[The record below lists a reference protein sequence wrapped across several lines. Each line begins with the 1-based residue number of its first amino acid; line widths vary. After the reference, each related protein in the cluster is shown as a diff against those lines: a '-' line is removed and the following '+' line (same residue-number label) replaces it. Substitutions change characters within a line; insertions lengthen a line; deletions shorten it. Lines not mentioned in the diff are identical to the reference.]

1 MKKIIKTIVTV
12 GIMMICAFLFGSIK
26 VSAAEPSPEFET
38 IVDMTQV
45 TGFTANAGRLQL
57 YFNDGT
63 GYYWEKDDDMVW
75 DAESNTD
82 MPLDDDLVDMDAV
95 VDFVSGEY
103 GLYLYFADGTG
114 YFLER

>member
-1 MKKIIKTIVTV
+1 MGKVT
-12 GIMMICAFLFGSIK
+12 
-26 VSAAEPSPEFET
+26 
-38 IVDMTQV
+38 
-45 TGFTANAGRLQL
+45 N
-57 YFNDGT
+57 NN
-63 GYYWEKDDDMVW
+63 MVW